1 MKAHLITWF
10 SGIEYRYSIGKK
22 DTGCPFTTIH
32 DRPQIAPRGSFH
44 HLLLPQAGFGA
55 HARPNGTTSVNG
67 VSRYDETVE
76 TPTKL
81 KTLEDFLQEA
91 DEELSLYWV
100 KEGC

>member
-1 MKAHLITWF
+1 M
-10 SGIEYRYSIGKK
+10 
-22 DTGCPFTTIH
+22 
-32 DRPQIAPRGSFH
+32 
-44 HLLLPQAGFGA
+44 PQAGFGA

-67 VSRYDETVE
+67 SSRYDETVE

-100 KEGC
+100 KEGCSGMLRDDEMMMETLLYLLVLRGRS